1 MLMKTVSRVKDNV
14 DCLRTRSC
22 SRLKI
27 NFMTMMLFSQ
37 FWWLYGL
44 WIHICLICKIMDHRV
59 IWDVWH
65 SCLEGCFEFGTQKP
79 SGKRP
84 QVLKMLP
91 GIWYME
97 RAGCWSHP
105 AQRKQIQF
113 WDQFISTTACLSSQ
127 RKRKTKGTCVA
138 PLWVWLPWK
147 KLDPNVTMWKASAI
161 LATVSWLN
169 AQSWW
174 WRPWPWP
181 WPWITDLLKT
191 HLDHESVVG
200 EIWNIVAR
208 LPDVHRHIRLPDQ
221 HDDDKDAKDDND
233 NNGDDKGDTLRVFY

>member
-1 MLMKTVSRVKDNV
+1 MSTASAPEAARGWNWIIWW
-14 DCLRTRSC
+14 SC
-22 SRLKI
+22 SIVNL
-27 NFMTMMLFSQ
+27 NDYMDLWT
-37 FWWLYGL
+37 L
-44 WIHICLICKIMDHRV
+44 WIHICLICKVMDHWV
-59 IWDVWH
+59 IWDVRH
-65 SCLEGCFEFGTQKP
+65 SCLDVQCWLFLSI
-79 SGKRP
+79 SGRK
-84 QVLKMLP
+84 VLPP
-91 GIWYME
+91 GIWCTE

-113 WDQFISTTACLSSQ
+113 WGQFSSTTACLSSQ

-147 KLDPNVTMWKASAI
+147 KLDPKVTMWKASAI

-181 WPWITDLLKT
+181 WITDLLKT
-191 HLDHESVVG
+191 HLNHESVVG

>member
-1 MLMKTVSRVKDNV
+1 MSTASAPEAARGWNWIICPIVNFKDYMDFMNIVNSYLPHMQGHGSLGHMGCSTLLPGCTMLII
-14 DCLRTRSC
+14 L
-22 SRLKI
+22 I
-27 NFMTMMLFSQ
+27 NQ
-37 FWWLYGL
+37 W
-44 WIHICLICKIMDHRV
+44 K
-59 IWDVWH
+59 
-65 SCLEGCFEFGTQKP
+65 
-79 SGKRP
+79 
-84 QVLKMLP
+84 VLPP
-91 GIWYME
+91 GIWCTE

-105 AQRKQIQF
+105 AKRKQIQF
-113 WDQFISTTACLSSQ
+113 WGQLTSTTACLSSQ

-147 KLDPNVTMWKASAI
+147 KLDPKVTMWKASAI

-208 LPDVHRHIRLPDQ
+208 LPDVHRHIRLPDH